1 MIRKLGCLGFP
12 LVYENKPTLRWLLM
26 RIESRLYKHLVIS
39 AVVLVFTAPLS
50 SVLAA
55 DSKTQQTFHFSIP
68 QQRADQSLN
77 HVATKANIT
86 LFFPYEV
93 MTSRTVKAIEGVYTV
108 EDAIS
113 KLLEGTD
120 YEVSVRSNGHLSIV
134 LAKKTSGGVE
144 IMHKLTKVASA
155 VMSFAAATTLAMSA
169 SAQEQN
175 DLDSD
180 GSVTLEE
187 IIVLG
192 IRESLVS
199 AADRKRNSDQ
209 IRDSIVSEDIGRFP
223 DSNVAESLQ
232 RIPGVAIDRNSGEGQ
247 RVTVR
252 GFGPDFNTVLLNGR
266 RLASSSI
273 AGVGGG
279 ADDNIG
285 ASLSGRGFNFDIISA
300 DLIGGADV
308 YKSASVA
315 LQEGGIGSTINLST
329 LRPLDMPEESTL
341 FSAKAIYGEVG
352 DDLSPSAFGFF
363 NRKFLNDRLGI
374 LGSVSYQNRKQR
386 RETLSTNGYIQE
398 TVTAG
403 QTSGIGPGVGGVPGT
418 YFRPQ
423 QSSLTINEQERE
435 RIGVTGTIQYQ
446 ASDSVSLTFD
456 TIYSELDVDSNVD
469 TLANFYFINGS
480 NLSEVQL
487 DANNTFISFNNSDRQ
502 LAYNGRAY
510 TRPTSL
516 LSLGGNLEWQVNDRL
531 TLDFD
536 LAYSDA
542 EDSSDEDG
550 GGGRFAVIRE
560 AGNLRYDART
570 GVPALSTDAGFGSNT
585 DSLTTFVLGRFGE
598 GVDDELTEVKASGE
612 YRFENSSL
620 SSIRF
625 GAQYSDE
632 DRFNTV
638 VEQADGVGFYAF
650 PGGARV
656 TVPGTI
662 PNRLS
667 TSGVLSGAS
676 GVVLPDAIVSYD
688 IDSLL
693 SFLGTD
699 AAFSQ
704 RDGSLGLAPGTSAAQ
719 FAARGGFDAT
729 LSPGQSFGVSEEILA
744 LYTEFQF
751 EGELG
756 GRPWSMNLGVRYT
769 ETETTASGFQDTIT
783 DIRAI
788 GPGETAYR
796 LERTVADAVSVS
808 SEYDNFLPSLNARIG
823 LTDDLV
829 LRAAYSETLTRPRL
843 SDLAPS
849 LSLADSE
856 LRPGNFVLTA
866 GNPNLEPFE
875 SENFDL
881 SLEWYYGE
889 GSYLSGAAF
898 KKDVSGF
905 VVTQDFIESF
915 TITNADNIA
924 NEPAINGNI
933 ATFTVR
939 RPANST
945 EANVDGLELSW
956 QHTFATGFGV
966 QANATFVDSN
976 AELNASDL
984 NPDANSALLPG
995 LGDSYNLVLFY
1006 ENDKLGARLAYNVR
1020 DEFLRAAATG
1030 PGSEPAFVRD
1040 YEQLDFRVSYRVN
1053 DILEVFLDGTNILGE
1068 VTEQRGRFENHFLL
1082 VEDTGAR
1089 YSLGFRGKF

>member
-1 MIRKLGCLGFP
+1 
-12 LVYENKPTLRWLLM
+12 M
-26 RIESRLYKHLVIS
+26 RIESRFYKHLLMGVVI
-39 AVVLVFTAPLS
+39 LIFTALWSPI
-50 SVLAA
+50 LAA
-55 DSKTQQTFHFSIP
+55 DSKTKQTFHFSIP

-86 LFFPYEV
+86 LFFPYEA
-93 MTSRTVKAIEGVYTV
+93 MTSKTVKAIEGVYTV
-108 EDAIS
+108 EDVIRT
-113 KLLEGTD
+113 LLEGTD
-120 YEVSVRSNGHLSIV
+120 YEVNVRSNGHLSIV
-134 LAKKTSGGVE
+134 QAKKTSGGVE
-144 IMHKLTKVASA
+144 IMHKLTRVASA
-155 VMSFAAATTLAMSA
+155 VMSFAAATTLAVSA

-175 DLDSD
+175 NPNSE
-180 GSVTLEE
+180 GVAELEE

-199 AADRKRNSDQ
+199 AADRKRNAEQ

-232 RIPGVAIDRNSGEGQ
+232 RIPGVAIDRSSGEGQ

-273 AGVGGG
+273 AGVGGA

-329 LRPLDMPEESTL
+329 LRPLDMPEETTL
-341 FSAKAIYGEVG
+341 FSAKAIYNEVG
-352 DDLSPSAFGFF
+352 EDFSPSAFGFF
-363 NRKFLNDRLGI
+363 NRRFMNDRLGV
-374 LGSVSYQNRKQR
+374 LGSISYQNRKQR
-386 RETLSTNGYIQE
+386 RETLSTDGYIPE

-403 QTSGIGPGVGGVPGT
+403 QTSGIGPGVGGVPGI
-418 YFRPQ
+418 YYRPQ
-423 QSSLTINEQERE
+423 QTSLTINEQERE
-435 RIGVTGTIQYQ
+435 RLGITSTIQYQ
-446 ASDSVSLTFD
+446 ASDAVTLTFD
-456 TIYSELDVDSNVD
+456 TIYSELDIDSNVD

-487 DANNTFISFNNSDRQ
+487 DGNNTFISFNNSDRQ
-502 LAYNGRAY
+502 IAYNGRAY

-516 LSLGGNLEWQVNDRL
+516 LSLGGNLEWVVNDRL

-542 EDSSDEDG
+542 EDSSDEGGG

-560 AGNLRYDART
+560 GGNLRYDART
-570 GVPALSTDAGFGSNT
+570 GVPAISTDAGFGSNT
-585 DSLTTFVLGRFGE
+585 NSLSTFVLGKFGE
-598 GVDDELTEVKASGE
+598 GVDDEVTEVKASGV
-612 YRFENSSL
+612 YSFENSTL
-620 SSIRF
+620 SEIRF
-625 GAQYSDE
+625 GALYSDE

-638 VEQADGVGFYAF
+638 VEQEGGVGFYAF

-656 TVPGTI
+656 TVPGSI
-662 PNRLS
+662 PSSLS
-667 TSGVLSGAS
+667 TSDVLSGAS
-676 GVVLPDAIVSYD
+676 GVTLPGSIVSYD
-688 IDSLL
+688 IDALL
-693 SFLGTD
+693 GFLGTD
-699 AAFSQ
+699 AAFNE
-704 RDGSLGLAPGTSAAQ
+704 RDASLGLPPGTSAAQ

-744 LYTEFQF
+744 LFTQFQF
-751 EGELG
+751 DGELG
-756 GRPWSMNLGVRYT
+756 GRPWSMNVGIRYT

-783 DIRAI
+783 DIREIA
-788 GPGETAYR
+788 PGETAYL
-796 LERTVADAVSVS
+796 LERTVADSVAVSS
-808 SEYDNFLPSLNARIG
+808 KYDNFLPSINARIN

-843 SDLAPS
+843 SDLAPR
-849 LSLADSE
+849 LSLADSQ
-856 LRPGNFVLTA
+856 LRPGNFVLSA

-898 KKDVSGF
+898 TKDVAGF

-915 TITNADNIA
+915 PIANIDNIT
-924 NEPAINGNI
+924 NEPAINGNL

-945 EANVDGLELSW
+945 EAKVDGIELSW
-956 QHTFATGFGV
+956 QHTFASGFGV

-976 AELNASDL
+976 AEL
-984 NPDANSALLPG
+984 DATDPSADSNSALLPG

-1006 ENDKLGARLAYNVR
+1006 ENDKLGARLAYNFR

-1040 YEQLDFRVSYRVN
+1040 YDQLDFRVSYRLN
-1053 DILEVFLDGTNILGE
+1053 DLFEVFVDGTNILGE